1 MLGAL
6 KLRERKLLH
15 AASNK
20 KAIVLGRG
28 VLTDLCARI
37 LQDVWNEVE

>member
-6 KLRERKLLH
+6 KLRGNCCMQQ
-15 AASNK
+15 ATK

-28 VLTDLCARI
+28 VLKDLCARI
-37 LQDVWNEVE
+37 LQDVWKEVE